1 MPDYQSFEET
11 NLCEPPAQPAH
22 DNDQDSDA
30 ERRTNV
36 QSRSR
41 TNVQSRNRDIWPK
54 HPGLK

>member
-36 QSRSR
+36 QSR
-41 TNVQSRNRDIWPK
+41 NRDIWPK

>member
-30 ERRTNV
+30 ERRTNA
-36 QSRSR
+36 QSRR
-41 TNVQSRNRDIWPK
+41 QDIWPK